1 MRVNRGHLF
10 STGIFIND
18 RKVRSNPF
26 SGGNMLLADRY
37 IIQPAPLP
45 RRYHIGDF

>member
-1 MRVNRGHLF
+1 MRVNRGHSF

-26 SGGNMLLADRY
+26 AEGNMLLADRY
-37 IIQPAPLP
+37 IIQPAPP
-45 RRYHIGDF
+45 RHYHIGDF